1 MNEKNIAQSR
11 ETSSKTRQNV
21 AGKLN
26 REAIVIEAARRAGT
40 TVEDMTEYMNTIE
53 NVIRDAAKEGKIV
66 SLIGFG
72 TFYVQRHKGHPI
84 QFAKD
89 VNHVK
94 DYLVYKFSAADVWNE
109 TLRELDRQ
117 HPISIVPYKK
127 TSDG

>member
-1 MNEKNIAQSR
+1 MSEKTMEQTNENAKA
-11 ETSSKTRQNV
+11 RQHV

-26 REAIVIEAARRAGT
+26 REAVVVAAAKKAGT
-40 TVEDMTEYMNTIE
+40 TVEDMAEYMMAIE
-53 NVIRDAAKEGKIV
+53 DVIREAALEGKVV
-66 SLIGFG
+66 SLMGFG

-109 TLRELDRQ
+109 TLRERDRAC
-117 HPISIVPYKK
+117 PIEIVPYNQKK
-127 TSDG
+127 R